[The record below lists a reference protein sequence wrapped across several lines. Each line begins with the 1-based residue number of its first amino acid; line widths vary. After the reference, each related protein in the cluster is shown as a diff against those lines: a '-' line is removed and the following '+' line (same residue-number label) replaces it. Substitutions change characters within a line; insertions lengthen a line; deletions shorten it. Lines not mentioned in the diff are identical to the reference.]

1 MNIIAACCVEWGS
14 GVIGMFG
21 RERNCAPVSTT
32 KPVKKAWR
40 GRPNLWLAG
49 VGAIAV
55 GLLLVFIAVPFWL
68 WAVLIGI
75 VLILVGFFLI
85 IGD

>member
-1 MNIIAACCVEWGS
+1 
-14 GVIGMFG
+14 
-21 RERNCAPVSTT
+21 
-32 KPVKKAWR
+32 
-40 GRPNLWLAG
+40 
-49 VGAIAV
+49 V

>member
-1 MNIIAACCVEWGS
+1 M
-14 GVIGMFG
+14 IGMFG
-21 RERNCAPVSTT
+21 RGRHCECVSTT
-32 KPVKKAWR
+32 KPRTKAWA
-40 GRPNLWLAG
+40 GFKSNLWLAG
-49 VGAIAV
+49 IGLIAV
-55 GLLLVFIAVPFWL
+55 GLLLIFLMVPFWL

>member
-1 MNIIAACCVEWGS
+1 
-14 GVIGMFG
+14 MFG
-21 RERNCAPVSTT
+21 RGQHCAPISTT
-32 KPVKKAWR
+32 KPTKKVWSGGNSLR
-40 GRPNLWLAG
+40 FAG
-49 VGAIAV
+49 IGLVV
-55 GLLLVFIAVPFWL
+55 LGLLLVFLMVPFWL

>member
-1 MNIIAACCVEWGS
+1 
-14 GVIGMFG
+14 VIGVFG
-21 RERNCAPVSTT
+21 FKRNCESVSTSR
-32 KPVKKAWR
+32 PNKKAWK
-40 GRPNLWLAG
+40 GFKSNLWLAG
-49 VGAIAV
+49 VGLIAV
-55 GLLLVFIAVPFWL
+55 GLLLIFLMVPFWL